1 MMKNKTIFVSA
12 VLAVVGVIL
21 QLVGAFAFCAATEV
35 GFNLKALTNPVVLVG
50 VAAIVAATVL
60 SLAMKIRSAAK
71 REGNVEL
78 TLALE
83 IALTGVLFSVLFL
96 VLFAAYPVL
105 MNW

>member
-1 MMKNKTIFVSA
+1 MMKNKTILVSA
-12 VLAVVGVIL
+12 VLVVVGVLL

-35 GFNLKALTNPVVLVG
+35 GFNLKALSNPVVLVG
-50 VAAIVAATVL
+50 VAAVAVATVF
-60 SLAMKIRSAAK
+60 SLVMKIRSAAK

-78 TLALE
+78 TLTLE